1 MENTEIRRRYG
12 FIEGK
17 TGERVDNI
25 PKTGALT
32 GRYFIDHYGCW
43 WEVRK
48 DDDSMVTWMIGEY
61 PASRRGKR

>member
-1 MENTEIRRRYG
+1 MEYSKYRRKYG
-12 FIEGK
+12 FIESR

-32 GRYFIDHYGCW
+32 GRYFIDSYGCW

-48 DDDSMVTWMIGEY
+48 DENGKLFWMIGEY
-61 PASRRGKR
+61 PARRRGKQ